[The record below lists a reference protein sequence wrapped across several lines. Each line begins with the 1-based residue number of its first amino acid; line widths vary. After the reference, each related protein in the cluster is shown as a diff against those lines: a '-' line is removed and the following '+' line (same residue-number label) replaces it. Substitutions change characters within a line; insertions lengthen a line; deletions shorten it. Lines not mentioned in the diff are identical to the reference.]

1 MFNKTKNVRLGLL
14 LILGVAVSGCNKERE
29 MHTNLE
35 HAEKNYWKGNYFVQE
50 TIKDIDLVTWT
61 LKAKVDG
68 KWGTFQLVD
77 LPDDFVHWSVGR
89 RLETLDR
96 VRNNQPPSLSGPH
109 NGMVASYGIR
119 RKDSR
124 FIINN
129 AVKGMGFLPKPERV
143 KELIKLLET
152 TIDSSDEYKLN
163 VLENLYKNV
172 DQYFTRKGLVSLEL
186 YTNPRFET
194 HTFLNEMENPAVSIV
209 FLDIPSFEVRALA
222 RLLHPEDPSLS
233 EYEKDIVKYANLIH
247 SYFHGHFDRDFIA
260 VIYYVVEV
268 FDNTPRRGG
277 LGKRVVPPLP

>member
-1 MFNKTKNVRLGLL
+1 MLNKTKNVALGPFLFL
-14 LILGVAVSGCNKERE
+14 FMAVLSCKKESK
-29 MHTNLE
+29 MHSNLE
-35 HAEKNYWKGNYFVQE
+35 HANKNYWKGSYFVQK
-50 TIKDIDLVTWT
+50 TIKDIDLNKWT
-61 LKAKVDG
+61 VRAKVDG
-68 KWGTFQLVD
+68 KWQTFQIVD
-77 LPDDFVHWSVGR
+77 LPDAFVNWSVNR

-119 RKDSR
+119 RKDSK

-129 AVKGMGFLPKPERV
+129 AVKGMGFLPKPEKV
-143 KELIKLLET
+143 EELITLLES

-163 VLENLYKNV
+163 VLENLYKNA
-172 DQYFTRKGLVSLEL
+172 DGYFTRKGLVSLEL
-186 YTNPRFET
+186 YTNPGFET

-222 RLLHPEDPSLS
+222 RLLHPEDPTLS

-247 SYFHGHFDRDFIA
+247 SYFHGHFDREFIA

-268 FDNTPRRGG
+268 FDNTPGRGG

>member
-129 AVKGMGFLPKPERV
+129 AVKGMGYLPKPERV

-260 VIYYVVEV
+260 VIYFVVEV

>member
-1 MFNKTKNVRLGLL
+1 MFNKTKDVGLGFLL
-14 LILGVAVSGCNKERE
+14 FLVIALFGCNKERK

-50 TIKDIDLVTWT
+50 TVKDIDLVNWT

-77 LPDDFVHWSVGR
+77 LPDAFVHWSVER

-129 AVKGMGFLPKPERV
+129 AVKGMGFLPKPEKV
-143 KELIKLLET
+143 KELITLLET

-163 VLENLYKNV
+163 VLENLYRNV

-186 YTNPRFET
+186 YTNPGFET

-247 SYFHGHFDRDFIA
+247 SYFHGHFDREFIA

-268 FDNTPRRGG
+268 FDNTPGRRG

>member
-77 LPDDFVHWSVGR
+77 LPDDFVHWSVER

-260 VIYYVVEV
+260 VIYFVVEV

>member
-260 VIYYVVEV
+260 VIYFVVEV